1 MKHEICVRIEINNK
15 QVAFVTF
22 IDFLS
27 LTELT
32 LHLEKTKGLEVTGG
46 LISESFSSLKKICQI
61 TILTISP
68 LRFGKLFGGWSQS
81 EKTF

>member
-1 MKHEICVRIEINNK
+1 MRQNFYDYTAFQQKGVHKIMRIIVRSSIKCVNHEIRVRMEINNK

-32 LHLEKTKGLEVTGG
+32 LQLEKNKA
-46 LISESFSSLKKICQI
+46 
-61 TILTISP
+61 
-68 LRFGKLFGGWSQS
+68 
-81 EKTF
+81 

>member
-1 MKHEICVRIEINNK
+1 MRQNFYDYTAFQQKGVHKIMRNIVRSSIIKCVNHEIRVRMEINNK

-32 LHLEKTKGLEVTGG
+32 LHLEKNKA
-46 LISESFSSLKKICQI
+46 
-61 TILTISP
+61 
-68 LRFGKLFGGWSQS
+68 
-81 EKTF
+81 

>member
-1 MKHEICVRIEINNK
+1 MNHEICVRMEINNK

-32 LHLEKTKGLEVTGG
+32 LHLEKNKGLEGKRE
-46 LISESFSSLKKICQI
+46 LISFFFVHPQKNVPNHYTEHFLLKKIAIWHIIWRMEQ
-61 TILTISP
+61 
-68 LRFGKLFGGWSQS
+68 K
-81 EKTF
+81 

>member
-1 MKHEICVRIEINNK
+1 MKFVSGWPMEINNK

-32 LHLEKTKGLEVTGG
+32 LHLEKNKA
-46 LISESFSSLKKICQI
+46 
-61 TILTISP
+61 
-68 LRFGKLFGGWSQS
+68 
-81 EKTF
+81 

>member
-1 MKHEICVRIEINNK
+1 MTFKSSVDNAESKSIIFFIAFVFFSKYFVTRKNCVMKYVIKCVNHEICDRIEINNK

-32 LHLEKTKGLEVTGG
+32 LHLEKNKR
-46 LISESFSSLKKICQI
+46 
-61 TILTISP
+61 P
-68 LRFGKLFGGWSQS
+68 RR
-81 EKTF
+81 

>member
-1 MKHEICVRIEINNK
+1 MRRNFYDYVQGFPANRIIRNTVRSSIKCVNHEIRVRMEINNK

-32 LHLEKTKGLEVTGG
+32 LHLEKNKA
-46 LISESFSSLKKICQI
+46 
-61 TILTISP
+61 
-68 LRFGKLFGGWSQS
+68 
-81 EKTF
+81 